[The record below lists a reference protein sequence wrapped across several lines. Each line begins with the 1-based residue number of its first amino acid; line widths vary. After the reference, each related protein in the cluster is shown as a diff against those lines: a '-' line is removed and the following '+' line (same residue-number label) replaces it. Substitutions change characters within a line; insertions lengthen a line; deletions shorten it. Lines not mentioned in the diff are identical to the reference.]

1 MARFR
6 WLAGLLLLWVSS
18 AGADVIHLKDGRSI
32 RVAAWH
38 YSGDQLVFELSGG
51 TVTIPRTL
59 VDRVEVDRSSPP
71 TAGQGEAPAAT
82 PTVPRHLP
90 AGSVLTSLP
99 AATGAG
105 SPSDDAIRASIENLK
120 RELRDNPLRRESASR
135 QIAALLTT
143 LANRANQK
151 HDPTAEGLYR
161 EALTYDPRFL
171 PALISLSAA
180 YLAEGKDIYARS
192 QIQEALVAY
201 PKDPVLHAL
210 LGEVFYSQEDLR
222 SAISEWETSLSFRAD
237 PRVSARLEKARR
249 EFAVDRDFA
258 RSEAPHFT
266 LRYEGEGAA
275 ASTLGNSI
283 RDYLEEEYGEL
294 SSRYNFIPPAPF
306 VVLLYPKQE
315 FHDVTQ
321 MPSGIG
327 GLFDGK
333 IRIPIGGLSALT
345 SEVRSVLL
353 HELTHAF
360 VFGKTRGN
368 CPRWLQ
374 EGLAQLAEGKTL
386 RPSEE
391 RQLAGEFAA
400 SEGGAWYPGFTYP
413 AALSFTRYLTDRFR
427 FEALVDTLEK
437 MGQGASAETALKEIT
452 REEFADL
459 QDAWGKDLAHRV
471 AGRH

>member
-1 MARFR
+1 VARLR
-6 WLAGLLLLWVSS
+6 WLPGLLLLCCGV

-51 TVTIPRTL
+51 TVTIPRSL
-59 VDRVEVDRSSPP
+59 VQRVEADPSPP
-71 TAGQGEAPAAT
+71 PAAPAEAPAAT
-82 PTVPRHLP
+82 PSVPRRHP
-90 AGSVLTSLP
+90 PTPSLP
-99 AATGAG
+99 SAPPAASGALPPG
-105 SPSDDAIRASIENLK
+105 DDAMRASIESLK
-120 RELRDNPLRRESASR
+120 RELRDDPLRRESAAR

-143 LANRANQK
+143 LGNRASQK
-151 HDPTAEGLYR
+151 HDSAAEGLYR
-161 EALTYDPRFL
+161 EALTYDSRFL
-171 PALISLSAA
+171 PALIGLSAT

-201 PKDPVLHAL
+201 PNDPSLHAL
-210 LGEVFYSQEDLR
+210 LGEVFYAQEDLR
-222 SAISEWETSLSFRAD
+222 SAISEWETSLSLRSDA
-237 PRVSARLEKARR
+237 RVSARLEKARR

-266 LRYEGEGAA
+266 LRYEGGSAE
-275 ASTLGNSI
+275 STTLGTSI
-283 RDYLEEEYGEL
+283 RDYLEEAYSDL
-294 SSRYNFIPPAPF
+294 SSRYDFVPPAPF

-321 MPSGIG
+321 MPSGVG

-333 IRIPIGGLSALT
+333 IRVPIGGLTVLT
-345 SEVRSVLL
+345 AELRSVLL

-374 EGLAQLAEGKTL
+374 EGLAQWAEGKTL

-391 RQLAGEFAA
+391 RRLAAEFTA
-400 SEGGAWYPGFTYP
+400 SEGGAWYPGFSYP
-413 AALSFTRYLTDRFR
+413 AALSFTRYLMDRFR
-427 FEALVDTLEK
+427 FEALLDILQKLGE
-437 MGQGASAETALKEIT
+437 GASTETALKEIT
-452 REEFADL
+452 REDFADL
-459 QDAWGKDLAHRV
+459 QDAWGKELAQRV
-471 AGRH
+471 AGRR

>member
-1 MARFR
+1 VARVR
-6 WLAGLLLLWVSS
+6 WLPALLLLCFSA

-38 YSGDQLVFELSGG
+38 YSSDQLVFEFSGG

-59 VDRVEVDRSSPP
+59 VEKIATDTSPP
-71 TAGQGEAPAAT
+71 PPATPVETPAAT
-82 PTVPRHLP
+82 PNVLRHPP
-90 AGSVLTSLP
+90 AGSLLAP
-99 AATGAG
+99 APPPAGAG
-105 SPSDDAIRASIENLK
+105 SPSDDAIRASIEHLK
-120 RELRDNPLRRESASR
+120 RELRDDPLRRESASR
-135 QIAALLTT
+135 QIAVLLTT
-143 LANRANQK
+143 LGNRAGQK
-151 HDPTAEGLYR
+151 HDPAAEGLYR
-161 EALTYDPRFL
+161 EALTYDARSL
-171 PALISLSAA
+171 PALISLSAT
-180 YLAEGKDIYARS
+180 YLTEGKDIYARS

-201 PKDPVLHAL
+201 PKDAVLHAL

-249 EFAVDRDFA
+249 EFAVDGDFA

-266 LRYEGEGAA
+266 LRYEGEGAVS
-275 ASTLGNSI
+275 STLGSSI
-283 RDYLEEEYGEL
+283 RDYLEEEYREL
-294 SSRYNFIPPAPF
+294 SSRYDFIPPAPF

-321 MPSGIG
+321 MPSGVG

-360 VFGKTRGN
+360 VFGKTRGD

-391 RQLAGEFAA
+391 RRLAAEFAA

-413 AALSFTRYLTDRFR
+413 AALSFTRYLADRFR
-427 FEALVDTLEK
+427 FEALVDTLEQ
-437 MGQGASAETALKEIT
+437 MGEGASAETALKEIT
-452 REEFADL
+452 REDFADL
-459 QDAWGKDLAHRV
+459 QDAWGKDLARRMSGGH
-471 AGRH
+471 

>member
-71 TAGQGEAPAAT
+71 TAGQGEAPATT

-105 SPSDDAIRASIENLK
+105 SPSNDAIRASIENLK

-192 QIQEALVAY
+192 QIHLFGRQFLVPGA
-201 PKDPVLHAL
+201 V
-210 LGEVFYSQEDLR
+210 SQVGQV
-222 SAISEWETSLSFRAD
+222 D

-459 QDAWGKDLAHRV
+459 QDAWGKDLARRMSGGH
-471 AGRH
+471 

>member
-1 MARFR
+1 VARVR
-6 WLAGLLLLWVSS
+6 WLPGLLLLCFSS

-32 RVAAWH
+32 RVAAWR
-38 YSGDQLVFELSGG
+38 YSGDQLVFDLSGG

-59 VDRVEVDRSSPP
+59 VDRVEADPSPRP
-71 TAGQGEAPAAT
+71 PAGPAEAPAAT
-82 PTVPRHLP
+82 PNAPRHHPAAPLLP
-90 AGSVLTSLP
+90 PPP

-105 SPSDDAIRASIENLK
+105 SPSDEAIRASIENLK
-120 RELRDNPLRRESASR
+120 RELRDNPVRRESASR

-143 LANRANQK
+143 LGNRAGLK
-151 HDPTAEGLYR
+151 HDPAAEGLYR
-161 EALTYDPRFL
+161 EALTYDARFL
-171 PALISLSAA
+171 PALISLSAT

-237 PRVSARLEKARR
+237 SQVSARLEKARR
-249 EFAVDRDFA
+249 ELAVDRDFA

-266 LRYEGEGAA
+266 LRYEGKGAA
-275 ASTLGNSI
+275 SSTLGTSI
-283 RDYLEEEYGEL
+283 RDYLEEEHDEL
-294 SSRYNFIPPAPF
+294 SSRYRFIPPAPF
-306 VVLLYPKQE
+306 VVLLYPEQE
-315 FHDVTQ
+315 FHGVTQ
-321 MPSGIG
+321 MPSGVG
-327 GLFDGK
+327 GPFDGK
-333 IRIPIGGLSALT
+333 IRIPIGGISALT
-345 SEVRSVLL
+345 TEVRSVLL

-386 RPSEE
+386 RLSEE
-391 RQLAGEFAA
+391 RRLAGEFAA
-400 SEGGAWYPGFTYP
+400 SEGGAWYPGFAYP
-413 AALSFTRYLTDRFR
+413 AALSFTRYLSDRFR

-437 MGQGASAETALKEIT
+437 MGEGATAETALKEVT
-452 REEFADL
+452 REDFADL
-459 QDAWGKDLAHRV
+459 QDAWGKELAQRV